1 MKKNLLSMKNIL
13 LAIAFTVFLIFFFI
27 NLSWFWDVLTTI
39 LGILTPFFIG
49 FLIAYILNFPYKFL
63 YTKAFGKM
71 GTKHKS
77 LLKLKKPLAL
87 IITYAGTIAIIVALI
102 MVLIPQIINNLSKLV
117 NDFPNYYKSV
127 ESTIKD
133 LSKQISNMN
142 LPFLHN
148 TSQDDIFKGV
158 TDFFTGSQDLTK
170 SLLNW
175 IQSFVS
181 SFATGVYNFLMG
193 FMISVYF
200 LVFKEQLCLQVKKLA
215 VAFIPIKYLPKV
227 YEIVDITDTKCGRFL
242 VGDIIDAAVVGVMFF
257 ITLSIFQ
264 FPYASLIAVICGV
277 TNIIPFFG
285 PFIGGI
291 PSAFILLLI
300 DPWLAFWFIIIMIIL
315 QQIDG
320 NILKPNILGN
330 QVGIS
335 SFWVLFSVIVGGALF
350 GIIGFVLGTPIYAVI
365 YTLIAKKARNKIE
378 DKGKIAQEA
387 LDFQV
392 LNYTQ
397 IAEEQRRIR
406 AEKEQEQRKKFH
418 KILHLGKS
426 GEEEENPETDE
437 DEKFSDKVDEN
448 NS

>member
-1 MKKNLLSMKNIL
+1 MKNIL

>member
-1 MKKNLLSMKNIL
+1 MKNIL

-27 NLSWFWDVLTTI
+27 NLSWFWGVLTTI

-117 NDFPNYYKSV
+117 NDFPSYYKSV

-437 DEKFSDKVDEN
+437 EEKFSDKVDEN